1 MATADQGAERVI
13 LFTREGIAYEYLE
26 SLGVGPHGE
35 ALIRARQRTHDSRLE
50 DVIVKHLPLP
60 PGEPSAQTLRNRARL
75 EEEAQLSGYLRHR
88 ALVRVLFKHTTADAL
103 YTVREL
109 VTGPTL
115 DELVTLALEREENF
129 SEAFI
134 LHVGAELASALAHV
148 HTREDEHGRPLGIV
162 HRNITP
168 SSIVLTWRGGVKLAD
183 FSLAYS
189 NLSGRRMTTKHKPR
203 GPLFFTAPETLFDG
217 KVEAR
222 SDLFA
227 LGLVLLELATGRHL
241 YDPPHKNPG
250 DVAET
255 LSAQERRRVER
266 AVQAAKEAG
275 HDATTRQALWGAAAF
290 TQEDVARAAD
300 GLSAPLKALL
310 DRLLR
315 KAPGERLQTAAELED
330 ALRARS
336 AVVGPYDGAAAIAE
350 LRKAVTELG
359 EALVA
364 DEVTPGLLSPSP
376 EHVLREV
383 TTR

>member
-1 MATADQGAERVI
+1 MATAGNGTGPVI
-13 LFTREGIAYEYLE
+13 LFTHDGIDYEYRE

-35 ALIRARQRTHDSRLE
+35 SLLLARQRTRDNILE
-50 DVIVKHLPLP
+50 EVIVKHVALP
-60 PGEPSAQTLRNRARL
+60 PGEPSAQTLRIRARL
-75 EEEAQLSGYLRHR
+75 EEEAQLARYLGHR
-88 ALVRVLFKHTTADAL
+88 ALVRVRFRHETPDGL
-103 YTVREL
+103 YTVRER
-109 VTGPTL
+109 VHGPTL

-148 HTREDEHGRPLGIV
+148 HACADEHGRPLGIV
-162 HRNITP
+162 HRNVSP
-168 SSIVLTWRGGVKLAD
+168 PSIVFTWRGGVKLAD

-189 NLSGRRMTTKHKPR
+189 NLSGRRATTVRRTR
-203 GPLFFTAPETLFDG
+203 GSLFFTAPETLFDNQ
-217 KVEAR
+217 VEAR

-241 YDPPHKNPG
+241 YDPPHKNPT
-250 DVAET
+250 DLAET
-255 LSAQERRRVER
+255 LPARERRRVQS

-275 HDATTRQALWGAAAF
+275 HDASTRQALWGAAAF
-290 TQEDVARAAD
+290 TREDVAQAAD
-300 GLSAPLKALL
+300 GLSAPLQAMI

-315 KAPGERLQTAAELED
+315 KAPEERFQTAAELEN
-330 ALRARS
+330 ALRARL

-350 LRKAVTELG
+350 LRKAVAEAG

-364 DEVTPGLLSPSP
+364 DEVTPGLLSPTPQRISP
-376 EHVLREV
+376 EA

>member
-1 MATADQGAERVI
+1 MATADTGAGPLI
-13 LFTREGIAYEYLE
+13 LFTHEGVAYEYLE

-35 ALIRARQRTHDSRLE
+35 ALMHARQRTQASALE
-50 DVIVKHLPLP
+50 DVIVKHLALP
-60 PGEPSAQTLRNRARL
+60 PGEPSPQTLRIRARL
-75 EEEAQLSGYLRHR
+75 EEEAQLAGYLRHR
-88 ALVRVLFKHTTADAL
+88 ALVRVLFKLETADAL

-109 VTGPTL
+109 VRGPTL
-115 DELVTLALEREENF
+115 EDLVTLALEREKNF

-148 HTREDEHGRPLGIV
+148 HTREDEHGQPLGIV

-168 SSIVLTWRGGVKLAD
+168 SSIVFSWRGGVKLAD
-183 FSLAYS
+183 FSLACS
-189 NLSGRRMTTKHKPR
+189 NLPGRRMTTKRQPR

-217 KVEAR
+217 KAEAR

-241 YDPPHKNPG
+241 YDPPHKNPKE
-250 DVAET
+250 VAQT
-255 LSAQERRRVER
+255 LPARERRRVER

-275 HDATTRQALWGAAAF
+275 QDDTTRQALWGAAAF
-290 TQEDVARAAD
+290 TREDVAQAAH
-300 GLSAPLKALL
+300 GLSAPLTCLL

-315 KAPGERLQTAAELED
+315 RAPEERLPTAAELED
-330 ALRARS
+330 ALRARLE
-336 AVVGPYDGAAAIAE
+336 VVGPYDGAAAIAE
-350 LRKAVTELG
+350 LRKAVAELG

-364 DEVTPGLLSPSP
+364 YEVTPGLLSPTP
-376 EHVLREV
+376 ERISHDA

>member
-1 MATADQGAERVI
+1 MATTDKGSGPVI
-13 LFTREGIAYEYLE
+13 LFTHEGIAYEYLD

-35 ALIRARQRTHDSRLE
+35 ALMRARQRTHDSALE
-50 DVIVKHLPLP
+50 EVIVKHLALP
-60 PGEPSAQTLRNRARL
+60 PGKLPAQTLRIRARL
-75 EEEAQLSGYLRHR
+75 EEEAQLAGYLRHR
-88 ALVRVLFKHTTADAL
+88 ALVRVLLKHETADGL

-109 VTGPTL
+109 VRGPTL

-148 HTREDEHGRPLGIV
+148 HTREDEHGKPLGIV
-162 HRNITP
+162 HRNITL
-168 SSIVLTWRGGVKLAD
+168 SSIVFTWRGGVKLAD

-189 NLSGRRMTTKHKPR
+189 NLSGRRTSTKREPR

-217 KVEAR
+217 EAEAR

-241 YDPPHKNPG
+241 YDPPHKNPR
-250 DVAET
+250 DVEET
-255 LSAQERRRVER
+255 LSARERRRVQG
-266 AVQAAKEAG
+266 AVQAATEAG
-275 HDATTRQALWGAAAF
+275 YDASTRQALWGAAAF
-290 TQEDVARAAD
+290 TREEVARAAD

-315 KAPGERLQTAAELED
+315 RAPEERFQTAAELEE
-330 ALRARS
+330 ALRARL

-350 LRKAVTELG
+350 LRKAVADAG

-364 DEVTPGLLSPSP
+364 YEVTPGLLSPTP
-376 EHVLREV
+376 EHVSRDAS
-383 TTR
+383 TR

>member
-1 MATADQGAERVI
+1 MATADKSEGPTI
-13 LFTREGIAYEYLE
+13 LFTREGIAYEYRE
-26 SLGVGPHGE
+26 SLGMGPHGE
-35 ALIRARQRTHDSRLE
+35 ALIRARQLTRDSALE
-50 DVIVKHLPLP
+50 DVLVKHLPLP

-75 EEEAQLSGYLRHR
+75 EEEAQLAGYLRHR
-88 ALVRVLFKHTTADAL
+88 ALVRVLFKHETADAL

-115 DELVTLALEREENF
+115 EELVTLALEREEDF

-148 HTREDEHGRPLGIV
+148 HTREDEHGQPLGIV

-168 SSIVLTWRGGVKLAD
+168 SSIVFTWRGGVKLAD

-189 NLSGRRMTTKHKPR
+189 NLSGRRVTTKRLPR
-203 GPLFFTAPETLFDG
+203 GLLFSTAPETLFDG
-217 KVEAR
+217 KAEAR

-241 YDPPHKNPG
+241 YDPPHKNPK

-255 LSAQERRRVER
+255 LSPRERRRVER
-266 AVQAAKEAG
+266 AVQASKEAG
-275 HDATTRQALWGAAAF
+275 CDDTTRQALWGAAAF
-290 TQEDVARAAD
+290 TREDVALATA
-300 GLSAPLKALL
+300 GLSEPLKALL

-315 KAPGERLQTAAELED
+315 KAPEERLQTAAAVED
-330 ALRARS
+330 ALRARL
-336 AVVGPYDGAAAIAE
+336 AVVGPYDSAAAIAE
-350 LRKAVTELG
+350 LRKAVAEAG

-364 DEVTPGLLSPSP
+364 YEVTPGLLAPTSECIS
-376 EHVLREV
+376 REA